1 MRMLVLLQPTNK
13 RGTKMAYTAFRKWLH
28 DDGFVMI
35 APELYMRVA
44 ANRKAVLKHRRR
56 MADKLPPSGRI
67 TTITLTERQWAS
79 IDYLVGDK
87 SYQETVIGSNCHI
100 ML

>member
-28 DDGFVMI
+28 DDGFVMV
-35 APELYMRVA
+35 APELYMRVT
-44 ANRKAVLKHRRR
+44 ANRKAVRKHRRR
-56 MADKLPPSGRI
+56 MEEKLPASGRI
-67 TTITLTERQWAS
+67 TTLTLTERQWAS
-79 IDYLVGDK
+79 IEYLVGEK
-87 SYQETVIGSNCHI
+87 SYQESSIGSKCHI